1 MSKKD
6 RAVFMNDLAKPD
18 THTNIPKI
26 IDKHYHKFNYAY
38 NIIDELESNS
48 SIRKQ
53 IKSVESDDIDTCI
66 NIAVNIK
73 KSGNLDKIVEAIE
86 EYIKANNGD
95 VSANVEVMSADKLN
109 ISINTNFIEEDMY
122 DDNGLDTNKEVHSGK
137 SS

>member
-38 NIIDELESNS
+38 DIVDELESNTV
-48 SIRKQ
+48 IRKQ
-53 IKSVESDDIDTCI
+53 IKSIETEDIDSCI
-66 NIAVNIK
+66 TIAINIK
-73 KSGNLDKIVEAIE
+73 KSGDMDKIVEVIE
-86 EYIKANNGD
+86 EYVEANNGD